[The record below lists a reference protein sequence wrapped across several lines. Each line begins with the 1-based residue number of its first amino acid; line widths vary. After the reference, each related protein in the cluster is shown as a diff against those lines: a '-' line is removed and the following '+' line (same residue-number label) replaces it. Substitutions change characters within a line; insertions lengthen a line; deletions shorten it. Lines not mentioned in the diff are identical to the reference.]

1 MTRTSKVAIAILS
14 ILITYVSVNSL
25 IRNLN
30 PSAFVWGEEDKE
42 EHRWLA
48 SSPSWFDRKA
58 CRWLGVCGAAH
69 LKLARGRFGHRRVN
83 EEQPL
88 RDEQSFRSTW
98 SDAKSHP
105 GAWEGDERL
114 RDEIPSYVLKYA
126 PLVHLFSGEQFWPCD
141 IAEHLLHITPM
152 LNYTPIQS
160 SQQHPTLRDLDELNQ
175 WEDGRNVFLTSNDNV
190 EDRPDWLEGEKNI
203 PEPFDGEPEVPWSDW
218 DGRVDGDLPGD
229 SEEERAQWYDASGV
243 SAEEENKR
251 VDDWVPADAPER
263 GELLDELKKRYRG
276 KEIIGD
282 AKNGGRS
289 DAPAVLVVIDKGNG
303 IIDAFW
309 FYFYSFNLGNAVLNV
324 RFGNHVGD
332 WEHCLVRFHNG
343 KPKAL
348 FFSAHTAG
356 EAYSYEAVE
365 KLGERV
371 GFCSP
376 FSFLSIATCLYFLSF
391 SFLIYGNFCW
401 MAKKDK
407 NRANKI
413 SLACHLLRR
422 GHSCHVCYARDSSV
436 RSSLWAAL

>member
-42 EHRWLA
+42 EHWWLA

-69 LKLARGRFGHRRVN
+69 LKLARGRFGYRRVN

-141 IAEHLLHITPM
+141 IAEHLLHVTPM

-175 WEDGRNVFLTSNDNV
+175 WEEGRNVFLTSNDNV

-229 SEEERAQWYDASGV
+229 SEEERAQWYDASGEG
-243 SAEEENKR
+243 ADEENKR

-282 AKNGGRS
+282 AKKGGRS

-303 IIDAFW
+303 VIDAFW

-371 GFCSP
+371 GSLIP
-376 FSFLSIATCLYFLSF
+376 FPFKCYFSIFSLPFLHICKFL
-391 SFLIYGNFCW
+391 LDGQE
-401 MAKKDK
+401 
-407 NRANKI
+407 R
-413 SLACHLLRR
+413 
-422 GHSCHVCYARDSSV
+422 
-436 RSSLWAAL
+436 